1 MYVRDRKLSKI
12 DNFAIWV
19 RGNFFIP
26 DARKFWIKPS
36 VRYLKKYLEENPV
49 DAIFTD
55 GPPHTNTV
63 IGMKLSQ
70 ATKIPWLMDFQDPWT
85 QVDYYEMLKIGKRAD
100 KIHHKLEQE
109 AFRTAKK
116 TTIVSP
122 TWKKDLEEIGAKNV
136 DVIYWGYDE
145 DDFKTDEPELD
156 SDFSIIHA
164 GQLGYDRRPTTF
176 IKLLGDLKREN
187 PEFGKHLKLKFAG
200 TVDYAIKEM
209 IIEAGLED
217 NYVAFGN
224 VSRPQAIELTRKAQ
238 VLFLPLNIADNAK
251 GRIPGKL
258 FENLRA
264 KRPILCLGP
273 KGSDVS
279 NIIKT
284 TNTGGSFEYD
294 DYEGIKK
301 FLLEIFDKF
310 LQNKNILNVENIEQ
324 YTVEN
329 QTKILAGY
337 LDELLKD

>member
-1 MYVRDRKLSKI
+1 
-12 DNFAIWV
+12 
-19 RGNFFIP
+19 
-26 DARKFWIKPS
+26 
-36 VRYLKKYLEENPV
+36 
-49 DAIFTD
+49 
-55 GPPHTNTV
+55 
-63 IGMKLSQ
+63 
-70 ATKIPWLMDFQDPWT
+70 
-85 QVDYYEMLKIGKRAD
+85 
-100 KIHHKLEQE
+100 
-109 AFRTAKK
+109 
-116 TTIVSP
+116 
-122 TWKKDLEEIGAKNV
+122 
-136 DVIYWGYDE
+136 
-145 DDFKTDEPELD
+145 
-156 SDFSIIHA
+156 
-164 GQLGYDRRPTTF
+164 
-176 IKLLGDLKREN
+176 
-187 PEFGKHLKLKFAG
+187 
-200 TVDYAIKEM
+200 M